1 MVLLKC
7 LTTFLELI
15 FAGARTPD
23 QASIQQGALQGK
35 VIPSPVG
42 RASSKGTPSTI
53 VNPMMPLPSPLWSI
67 STQGDVMQSSGLPRG
82 GLMDHHPA
90 LSPLHPYQTPP
101 VRNFV
106 GHNTSWISQPT
117 FPGPWV
123 PSQTSGLDASVRFLA
138 LPVTETVKLTS
149 VKRVNCA
156 TFFQCEACLFW
167 SYGS

>member
-23 QASIQQGALQGK
+23 QASVQQGALQGK

-53 VNPMMPLPSPLWSI
+53 VNPMMPLPSPLRSI

-90 LSPLHPYQTPP
+90 FSPLHPYQTPP
-101 VRNFV
+101 
-106 GHNTSWISQPT
+106 
-117 FPGPWV
+117 
-123 PSQTSGLDASVRFLA
+123 
-138 LPVTETVKLTS
+138 
-149 VKRVNCA
+149 
-156 TFFQCEACLFW
+156 
-167 SYGS
+167 